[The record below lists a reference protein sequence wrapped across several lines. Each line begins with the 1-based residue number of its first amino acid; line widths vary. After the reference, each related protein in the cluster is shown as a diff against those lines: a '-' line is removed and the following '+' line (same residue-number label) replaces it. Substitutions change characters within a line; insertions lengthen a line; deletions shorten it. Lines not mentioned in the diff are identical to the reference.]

1 MAWRRPYQ
9 SAKYRW
15 NERENSHQVLA
26 GDLGDLAVLEEL
38 SVVVESHEDTSGRP
52 RELVTEGVV
61 GSL

>member
-1 MAWRRPYQ
+1 V
-9 SAKYRW
+9 KYRW
-15 NERENSHQVLA
+15 GKREDSHQVLA

-38 SVVVESHEDTSGRP
+38 SVVVESHEDTSGGP